1 MSEDVEI
8 DSPGRL
14 IALVVWYE
22 TKDQTH
28 KIQYKGRVI
37 NDVPKLGHERE
48 DFGLEDFA
56 LIRVEL
62 EGTTKVSS

>member
-37 NDVPKLGHERE
+37 NHVPKLRDERE

-62 EGTTKVSS
+62 EEAPKFSS